1 MGAFNTI
8 SLEASCPFCG
18 SQQQWTIQFKYGN
31 CRQFKYGIGDKLRWG
46 GNRKG
51 SNVGGEVRT
60 GGFAEERCKRC
71 ARGSIAAAVY
81 LTDNIIERVDL
92 LKEQLQIPGYFE
104 KIDRSEVH
112 IVLGDTA
119 AGVLIQAIGC
129 GRDSILIQHDPLS
142 VGPLP
147 RHDSLEDFRALR
159 ENFWRRIDDGT
170 PSVNG
175 ANDLLSNA
183 DVLRHR
189 EAVTVWV
196 GAGAADQF
204 LVPWVVHLLKM
215 IDAPIPKLSV
225 VQFERLLPKHFYV
238 AGLGVLSPDQV
249 KSQGQRRQLFED
261 EVAEIEGIW
270 SALTAPLPD
279 DLLSSIERDPTS
291 VPLLRRA
298 LRTMV
303 DRYPDLDSG
312 LSHWDQEL
320 LNSVRSHG
328 PSAVMTIGN
337 VLAASYDTDYPDTVG
352 DVYLFGRLRQLADP
366 DLVQPPVVIEGDQSS
381 CRGCE
386 VRLTDAGE
394 AFLEGKMNFVKTNGI
409 DDWVAGVHL
418 DSRRNQV
425 WFRNGGTLMKASL

>member
-1 MGAFNTI
+1 M
-8 SLEASCPFCG
+8 S
-18 SQQQWTIQFKYGN
+18 
-31 CRQFKYGIGDKLRWG
+31 
-46 GNRKG
+46 
-51 SNVGGEVRT
+51 
-60 GGFAEERCKRC
+60 
-71 ARGSIAAAVY
+71 
-81 LTDNIIERVDL
+81 
-92 LKEQLQIPGYFE
+92 
-104 KIDRSEVH
+104 RSEVH

-129 GRDSILIQHDPLS
+129 GRDSILIQHDPFS

-147 RHDSLEDFRALR
+147 RHDSLEYFRALR
-159 ENFWRRIDDGT
+159 ENFWHRISDGI
-170 PSVNG
+170 PSVDG
-175 ANDLLSNA
+175 ANDLLLNA
-183 DVLRHR
+183 DALRHW
-189 EAVTVWV
+189 EALTVWV

-215 IDAPIPKLSV
+215 IDAQIQKLSV
-225 VQFERLLPKHFYV
+225 VQFERLQPRDLYI
-238 AGLGVLSPDQV
+238 AGLGDLSPDQL
-249 KSQGQRRQLFED
+249 KSHGQRRQLFEN
-261 EVAEIEGIW
+261 EIAEIEEIW

-279 DLLSSIERDPTS
+279 ELLRSIERDPTS

-303 DRYPDLDSG
+303 DRYPDLNSG

-337 VLAASYDTDYPDTVG
+337 VLAASYDTDCPDTIAE
-352 DVYLFGRLRQLADP
+352 VYLFGRLPPLADP

-425 WFRNGGTLMKASL
+425 WFRNGGTLMKARL